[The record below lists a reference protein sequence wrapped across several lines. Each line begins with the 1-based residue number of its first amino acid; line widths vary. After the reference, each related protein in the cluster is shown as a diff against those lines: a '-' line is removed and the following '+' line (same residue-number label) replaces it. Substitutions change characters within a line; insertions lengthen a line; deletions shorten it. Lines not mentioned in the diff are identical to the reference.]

1 MPFPRPPID
10 YGASDCIVNSASNV
24 GQACFLSLRY
34 SCVRTMMQRR
44 EASPPEAA
52 RMVTGG
58 GETRTP
64 HERYSEAMALLRK
77 AESRVRVL
85 ADRFSSLG
93 QHLSENPLTVAP
105 IHEAAGES
113 LPLHITTHPF
123 RKDVDMAGWPDEAS
137 IIEALG
143 ELHRARSRALALRA
157 WMLPEDRDAAPAP

>member
-1 MPFPRPPID
+1 M
-10 YGASDCIVNSASNV
+10 
-24 GQACFLSLRY
+24 
-34 SCVRTMMQRR
+34 
-44 EASPPEAA
+44 
-52 RMVTGG
+52 
-58 GETRTP
+58 
-64 HERYSEAMALLRK
+64 LRK

-93 QHLSENPLTVAP
+93 QHLSENTLTVAP
-105 IHEAAGES
+105 VHEAAGES

-123 RKDVDMAGWPDEAS
+123 RTQVDMAGWPDEAS